1 VKTGLGDDVNLDSG
15 VTTRVVD
22 GAGVDLG
29 DGHCDELYVWSQ
41 RKRGKIQ
48 KQESSTNIIKG
59 GRQTVAGSGL
69 AGRGRLFTD
78 GPKRV
83 TASR

>member
-29 DGHCDELYVWSQ
+29 DGVREREEKFKS
-41 RKRGKIQ
+41 R
-48 KQESSTNIIKG
+48 N
-59 GRQTVAGSGL
+59 RQQI
-69 AGRGRLFTD
+69 
-78 GPKRV
+78 
-83 TASR
+83 